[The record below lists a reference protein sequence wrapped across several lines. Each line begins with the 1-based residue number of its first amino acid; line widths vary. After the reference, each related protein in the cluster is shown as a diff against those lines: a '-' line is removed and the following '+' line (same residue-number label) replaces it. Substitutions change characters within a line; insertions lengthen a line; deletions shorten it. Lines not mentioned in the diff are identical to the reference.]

1 MTVAKRLKCI
11 KPIPAGATKH
21 KGPHNHSLDK
31 KVVHFCEAKYG
42 CRMFCVSSFSHRH
55 LDAKTAVT
63 FALCLLVSYKR
74 GPTIPTRANDL
85 LKGHP
90 QQEHETRHG
99 SMSRTRWTMDGPDD
113 VPLEIEGRKFS
124 TNDEGAPMMC
134 NLVCSAM
141 GRHVHIDYCRA
152 DDEAACTGNEELQH
166 LTKRIQPSPDRAK
179 DVLTHT
185 LFWKRSGE

>member
-1 MTVAKRLKCI
+1 MLMTR
-11 KPIPAGATKH
+11 
-21 KGPHNHSLDK
+21 S
-31 KVVHFCEAKYG
+31 
-42 CRMFCVSSFSHRH
+42 
-55 LDAKTAVT
+55 
-63 FALCLLVSYKR
+63 
-74 GPTIPTRANDL
+74 
-85 LKGHP
+85 KGHP

-99 SMSRTRWTMDGPDD
+99 SMSRTRWTVDGPDD

-134 NLVCSAM
+134 NLICSAM

-166 LTKRIQPSPDRAK
+166 LTKRMQPDPDRAK
-179 DVLTHT
+179 DVLTHG